1 MRPAWWLLLL
11 GLGVLAGA
19 PAAGRA
25 EDKKD
30 SKGTVVEIDGLSSK
44 TPADWKEETPSSN
57 LRYAQFSL
65 PKVKE
70 DKQDAELVIFK
81 GIPDTVKGNI
91 ERWQKDFLPPK
102 GKKAEDIS
110 KVSEVKLGDKDATYV
125 DVQGTYLFK
134 KRPRDPNEK
143 PEERPDYRLIGVIY
157 DGKTKYQIRLVGP
170 AATVEHYK
178 KGFDEWVKNFK

>member
-1 MRPAWWLLLL
+1 MKHAWWGLLL
-11 GLGVLAGA
+11 GLGLLAWA
-19 PAAGRA
+19 PGLGRA
-25 EDKKD
+25 AD
-30 SKGTVVEIDGLSSK
+30 KGTVVEIDGMKST
-44 TPADWKEETPSSN
+44 TPAEWKEETPSSN
-57 LRYAQFSL
+57 LRYAQFKL
-65 PKVKE
+65 PKVKD

-102 GKKAEDIS
+102 GKKADEIS
-110 KVSEVKLGDKDATYV
+110 KVSEVKLGGKDATYV

-134 KRPRDPNEK
+134 TRPRDPNEK
-143 PEERPDYRLIGVIY
+143 PQERPDYRLLGVIY
-157 DGKTKYQIRLVGP
+157 EGETKYQIRLIGP

>member
-1 MRPAWWLLLL
+1 MKPAWGLLL
-11 GLGVLAGA
+11 GLGVLAF
-19 PAAGRA
+19 AAGGACA
-25 EDKKD
+25 EDKKEG
-30 SKGTVVEIDGLSSK
+30 KGTVVEIDGLNSR
-44 TPADWKEETPSSN
+44 TPAEWKEETPSSN
-57 LRYAQFSL
+57 LRHAQFRL
-65 PKVKE
+65 PKVKD
-70 DKQDAELVIFK
+70 DKADAELVIFK

-110 KVSEVKLGDKDATYV
+110 KVSETKLGDKDVTYV
-125 DVQGTYLFK
+125 DVQGTYLYK

-143 PEERPDYRLIGVIY
+143 AEEKPDYRLLGVIY

-178 KGFDEWVKNFK
+178 KGFDEWIKNFK